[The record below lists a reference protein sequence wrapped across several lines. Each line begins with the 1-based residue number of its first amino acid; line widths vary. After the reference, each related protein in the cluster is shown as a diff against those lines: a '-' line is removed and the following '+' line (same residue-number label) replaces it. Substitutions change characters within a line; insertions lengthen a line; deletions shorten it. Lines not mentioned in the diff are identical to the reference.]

1 MDKLVK
7 DGIKTLKNMQL
18 EDTKLTELCI
28 HMETAEGQ
36 ILEIDIDLD
45 SFTGEILK
53 EYNLF
58 ENEPNVATDI
68 ACDTWDVKEGK
79 FLQLTNPV
87 FLSEEDLGG
96 QNYSE
101 LFSELGDWRD
111 SLVEINDETL

>member
-1 MDKLVK
+1 MKKINVETLVPDTFKYVARDMDGKLY
-7 DGIKTLKNMQL
+7 
-18 EDTKLTELCI
+18 
-28 HMETAEGQ
+28 A
-36 ILEIDIDLD
+36 
-45 SFTGEILK
+45 
-53 EYNLF
+53 F